1 MSNTL
6 QIQAKAHLKQGKS
19 RQETF
24 ELLSEEH
31 KLTKDVADSLNY
43 LPTIRAMKKY
53 RLWGILQAALL
64 VLLGTHLFFTGYSE
78 GFIHTVPTLIAIAYF
93 GFLIQASARMQ
104 IKFYPWVTFLMIISI
119 ISGAV
124 VMIINFVDVSIF
136 EATLFFALS
145 AMILVMSIW
154 LDNKVCP
161 KPKEIKEPF
170 TDATGRQ
177 RIRLRYEFAD

>member
-6 QIQAKAHLKQGKS
+6 HFQAKALLKQGKS

-24 ELLSEEH
+24 ELLREEH
-31 KLTKDVADSLNY
+31 KLTKDVADSLHY
-43 LPTIRAMKKY
+43 LPTIMSMKKY
-53 RLWGILQAALL
+53 RLWGVLQAAFL

-78 GFIHTVPTLIAIAYF
+78 GYIHPVPTLIAIAYF
-93 GFLIQASARMQ
+93 GFLVQASARMQ
-104 IKFYPWVTFLMIISI
+104 IKFYPWITFLMIISI

-124 VMIINFVDVSIF
+124 VMIINFIDVSIF
-136 EATLFFALS
+136 EAIIYFALS
-145 AMILVMSIW
+145 AIILAMSIW

-170 TDATGRQ
+170 TDAAGRQ
-177 RIRLRYEFAD
+177 RMRLRYEFAD